1 MTSEQNIDS
10 IFGAAVEIPCEEEP
24 RKFLQEICGQNVELR
39 NRIEQLLKAHGEAGN
54 FMPERDDRTIERARQ
69 RNAPEARLVPIS

>member
-10 IFGAAVEIPCEEEP
+10 IFGAAVEIPSEEER

-39 NRIEQLLKAHGEAGN
+39 NRIEQTAEGARRGRQFYAGT
-54 FMPERDDRTIERARQ
+54 R
-69 RNAPEARLVPIS
+69 